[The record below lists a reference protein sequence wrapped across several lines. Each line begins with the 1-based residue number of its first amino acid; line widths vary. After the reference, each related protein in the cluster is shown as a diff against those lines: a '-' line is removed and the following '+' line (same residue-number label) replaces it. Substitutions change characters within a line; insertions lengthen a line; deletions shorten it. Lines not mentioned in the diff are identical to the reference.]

1 MFQLHLARKF
11 DQCVECIHGIIIE
24 QIFYMSSKAFPATML
39 TAQCNIC
46 FFFSIYSVLHADHL
60 QFSINT
66 ICTQNFH
73 LLVNLDLYTSERLRR
88 YVMKKPFIAVLI
100 ALLFIACVGASMF
113 AIGEAA

>member
-11 DQCVECIHGIIIE
+11 DQRIECIHGILIE

-39 TAQCNIC
+39 ITQGNIC
-46 FFFSIYSVLHADHL
+46 FFFAIYSALHADDL

-73 LLVNLDLYTSERLRR
+73 LLVNLDLYTSERLRM
-88 YVMKKPFIAVLI
+88 YVMKNPLW
-100 ALLFIACVGASMF
+100 LY
-113 AIGEAA
+113 